1 MLIMRIIKTYLCHFT
16 GHLKK
21 FETFKTS
28 KIFENFILKNP
39 EYYDIHVLLSIIS
52 TPDLQS

>member
-1 MLIMRIIKTYLCHFT
+1 MRIIKTYLCHFT